1 MKFEYVGGVVGEQ
14 EKYTIE
20 RFETDVLPY
29 ISKHGPRIGES
40 AMNGDEDALQVM
52 HAYRGFTEGM
62 PDYRPQNLKKMI
74 AALKRWEAK
83 SQR

>member
-1 MKFEYVGGVVGEQ
+1 MRFEYAGGVLEH

-20 RFETDVLPY
+20 RFENDVLPY
-29 ISKHGPRIGES
+29 IEKHGPRIGES
-40 AMNGDEDALQVM
+40 AMHGDEDARQVM
-52 HAYRGFTEGM
+52 LAYRGFTEGM

-83 SQR
+83 GTQ